1 MSYPVLDPDQV
12 PALVEVLEEM
22 QFPFLLCLGGV
33 MARNTIPKETTER
46 VNASSKGWI
55 HNAWIDQHAVLQ
67 HPNVG
72 WFLTHGGWNSVS
84 ESLVQG
90 VPLILWPLQQT
101 DQAINCASLST
112 REDPLGYE
120 LLQVSSIIVELRIVT
135 KRLDPTRRRASESIS
150 I

>member
-1 MSYPVLDPDQV
+1 MSYPVLDPEQV
-12 PALVEVLEEM
+12 PALVEILEEM

-33 MARNTIPKETTER
+33 MARNAIAEQTMKR
-46 VNASSKGWI
+46 VNSSGKGWI
-55 HNAWIDQHAVLQ
+55 QNSWVDQHAVLQ

-84 ESLVQG
+84 ESLVHG

-112 REDPLGYE
+112 RENPLGFE
-120 LLQVSSIIVELRIVT
+120 LLQVSFILVDV
-135 KRLDPTRRRASESIS
+135 RRRLSD
-150 I
+150 